1 MDKRRYVSR
10 SPNCV
15 KKPKGISADETGNA
29 AADGYSVRHREPLDR
44 RNRSNY
50 SEDFVSPT
58 LMDENEVEYGGSFYG
73 DY

>member
-29 AADGYSVRHREPLDR
+29 AADGYTVRHREPLR
-44 RNRSNY
+44 RHASNY
-50 SEDFVSPT
+50 SEDYAAASV
-58 LMDENEVEYGGSFYG
+58 MDENERMYSG
-73 DY
+73 DYPIGDY